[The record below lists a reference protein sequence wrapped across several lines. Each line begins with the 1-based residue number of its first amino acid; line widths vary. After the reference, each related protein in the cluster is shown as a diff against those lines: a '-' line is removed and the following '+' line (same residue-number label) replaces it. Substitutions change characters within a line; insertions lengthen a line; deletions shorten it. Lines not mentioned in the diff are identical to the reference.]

1 MHQCSV
7 FNSTL
12 LTVMWTFWFITAE
25 SSLAVNPG
33 SEALIGRCCP
43 PLPLGGEGGR
53 LYVRVEEI

>member
-33 SEALIGRCCP
+33 SAGSDWSMLPSPPTGR
-43 PLPLGGEGGR
+43 
-53 LYVRVEEI
+53 